1 MTVQTPSPREARS
14 RSRRWLRIAFYAFG
28 WFAIALQAYNFYLF
42 VGLIG
47 K

>member
-1 MTVQTPSPREARS
+1 MTDQTDSPRKARR

>member
-1 MTVQTPSPREARS
+1 MTMQTPSPRK
-14 RSRRWLRIAFYAFG
+14 SRRWLRIAFYAFG